1 MGAPFDFSALFRDP
15 SAQSYLSGIESLYRQ
30 PVGDYFDPEDP
41 RYQQYTDLAAQA
53 PPSEGILS
61 SFMNE
66 MPNREDYQPSS
77 GKKIGGFLLGMLS
90 GMRDPSQAY
99 RTTREFVEAPYTRAL
114 TDWNQEGKFVDDRAR
129 LADAARNRE
138 LGTLKFGLEQSSR
151 AKRYKAL
158 DEQKAQGLAER
169 TSKAATGFTGKE
181 VDREDKQNQNE
192 VLNSLRQL
200 ALQLQ
205 QSRLDLS
212 REGLD
217 FRKDQEEWDRAHPG
231 AGRVPPKPVDPL
243 KHEAENLANEE
254 KIKESIKERIMDDPK
269 YSQYFDPNTGG
280 FRPDVDPKVQKD
292 LMDLVEGEF
301 QKRLIV
307 LRGGR

>member
-30 PVGDYFDPEDP
+30 PAGDYFDPEDP
-41 RYQQYTDLAAQA
+41 RYKQYTDLAAQA

-61 SFMNE
+61 SFMDS

-77 GKKIGGFLLGMLS
+77 GKKVGGFLLGMLS
-90 GMRDPSQAY
+90 GMGNPGQAY
-99 RTTREFVEAPYTRAL
+99 KTTRDFVERPYTEAL

-129 LADAARNRE
+129 LSDAARNRE

-151 AKRYKAL
+151 AKRYKAQ
-158 DEQKAQGLAER
+158 DEAQARRLAET

-192 VLNSLRQL
+192 VLNSLKQL

-217 FRKDQEEWDRAHPG
+217 FRKSQETWDREHPK

-243 KHEAENLANEE
+243 KHET
-254 KIKESIKERIMDDPK
+254 ERISNEKEIRMDVNDRIKSDPK
-269 YSQYFDPNTGG
+269 FSQYFNPETGAFVEG
-280 FRPDVDPKVQKD
+280 IDEKTKAD
-292 LMDLVEGEF
+292 LLQLIEGEF

-307 LRGGR
+307 IRGGK

>member
-1 MGAPFDFSALFRDP
+1 MDAPFDFSALFRDP

-41 RYQQYTDLAAQA
+41 RFQQYTDLAAQA

-61 SFMNE
+61 SFMDQ
-66 MPNREDYQPSS
+66 MPNREDYQP
-77 GKKIGGFLLGMLS
+77 GTGRKIGGFLLGMLS

-99 RTTREFVEAPYTRAL
+99 RTTREFTEAPYTRAL

-158 DEQKAQGLAER
+158 DEEKARSLAER
-169 TSKAATGFTGKE
+169 TSGKATGFTGKE
-181 VDREDKQNQNE
+181 VDRENKQEQNAI
-192 VLNSLRQL
+192 VNSMREL

-205 QSRLDLS
+205 QGRLDLS

-217 FRKDQEEWDRAHPG
+217 FRKNQEAWDREHPKTS
-231 AGRVPPKPVDPL
+231 KPVDPL
-243 KHEAENLANEE
+243 KAEVERLENTATIEEAVKDEVVNDPAWSKYFETAPDGT
-254 KIKESIKERIMDDPK
+254 ISIKANLDETTRRSIQSLIKHKLNQRIL
-269 YSQYFDPNTGG
+269 TLG
-280 FRPDVDPKVQKD
+280 
-292 LMDLVEGEF
+292 
-301 QKRLIV
+301 
-307 LRGGR
+307 GGR